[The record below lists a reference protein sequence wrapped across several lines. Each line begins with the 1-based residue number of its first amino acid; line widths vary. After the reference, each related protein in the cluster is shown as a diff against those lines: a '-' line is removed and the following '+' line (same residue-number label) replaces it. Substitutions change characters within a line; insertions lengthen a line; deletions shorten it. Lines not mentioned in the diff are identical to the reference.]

1 MVGKGLEVGFHDF
14 LTAREGGC
22 KSEGS
27 LWASANVSISSGL
40 CVEIWFPALDP
51 E

>member
-1 MVGKGLEVGFHDF
+1 MGKALEDGFHDF
-14 LTAREGGC
+14 LTAREGGR

-27 LWASANVSISSGL
+27 LWASANVSVSSGL
-40 CVEIWFPALDP
+40 YVEIWFPALDP